1 MPPRAGARLIRS
13 TIMALRTNPRTIAAF
28 LAIAS
33 FASIASFGSTATAD
47 IYRYVDKDGV
57 IHFTNTKKRGKK
69 VAESSHKPRVGFMGS
84 DHSDERYGRYDAH
97 IREAASLY
105 KIPEALVRAVIKVES
120 NYHHD
125 ARSPVGAMGL
135 MQLMPATAKRM
146 QVTDITNPRQNIFGG
161 VRYLRVLANLFN
173 GSLVLTVASY
183 NAGEG
188 AVMKH
193 GGIPPYAET
202 QQYVTRV
209 LHWYRRL
216 QAAEVEAAQAT
227 RAESATVAER
237 AANQPADP
245 PTTEPVDPE
254 PADRPRKN

>member
-1 MPPRAGARLIRS
+1 
-13 TIMALRTNPRTIAAF
+13 MALRQTIGAC
-28 LAIAS
+28 LAVAS
-33 FASIASFGSTATAD
+33 VVSVASVAPVAEAD

-57 IHFTNTKKRGKK
+57 IHFTNKKKKGTK
-69 VAESSHKPRVGFMGS
+69 VAKSARKRRAGFMGS
-84 DHSDERYGRYDAH
+84 DHSEERYARYDAH

-120 NYHHD
+120 NFHHD

-135 MQLMPATAKRM
+135 MQLMPGTAKRM

-173 GSLVLTVASY
+173 GSLVLTIASY
-183 NAGEG
+183 NAGEN

-216 QAAEVEAAQAT
+216 QAAELEAAQAM
-227 RAESATVAER
+227 RADVAGK
-237 AANQPADP
+237 PADQ
-245 PTTEPVDPE
+245 PTTPPKEDAKGQE
-254 PADRPRKN
+254 SADRPRK

>member
-1 MPPRAGARLIRS
+1 
-13 TIMALRTNPRTIAAF
+13 MAFRKSPKSIGVT
-28 LAIAS
+28 LALAS
-33 FASIASFGSTATAD
+33 VVSVASVSSTANAD

-57 IHFTNTKKRGKK
+57 IHFTNKKKRGTK
-69 VAESSHKPRVGFMGS
+69 VAKSSRKHRVGFMGS
-84 DHSDERYGRYDAH
+84 DHSDERFGRYDAH

-105 KIPEALVRAVIKVES
+105 KIPESLVRAVIKVES
-120 NYHHD
+120 NFHHD

-135 MQLMPATAKRM
+135 MQLMPGTAKRM

-183 NAGEG
+183 NAGEN
-188 AVMKH
+188 AVMRH

-216 QAAEVEAAQAT
+216 QAAEVEAAQAMRGGT
-227 RAESATVAER
+227 
-237 AANQPADP
+237 QPASAKSGAKPAQPKQPDAPKKP
-245 PTTEPVDPE
+245 PSQQA
-254 PADRPRKN
+254 ADRPRDGK